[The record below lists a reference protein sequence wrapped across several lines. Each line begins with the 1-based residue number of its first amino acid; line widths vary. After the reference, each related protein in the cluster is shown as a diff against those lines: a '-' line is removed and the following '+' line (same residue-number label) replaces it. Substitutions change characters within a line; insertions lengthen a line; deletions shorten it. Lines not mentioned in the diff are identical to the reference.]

1 MKAILLDGSQRNDSM
16 ASCVRGAL
24 SHELQNRGWQVEH
37 ILLIDQKI
45 GNCAG
50 DFFCWI
56 RSPGVCNVDDDNR
69 SIAETVIRGD
79 LVVYLTPVTFG
90 GYSSAL
96 KRMVDHQIQNISPF
110 FTRLN
115 GETHHQKRYDNYP
128 DFLALGWMPQ
138 ADRQAEAVFRQLCQR
153 NAINFYAQKSAS
165 AVVLAGQSEGEIQAV
180 LQNSLDD
187 LQNGRKQPFI
197 KIPEVSSGFPMPAL
211 VSGQAAHPIRRALLL
226 VGSPRTRK
234 STSQAL
240 GGYLLD
246 QLGAQ
251 SIQVETIYLHTVL
264 RSAEKMRALLAEVDA
279 ADLVLLAFPLYVDS
293 LPAPVIDALERI
305 AAHRRAAENLRPA
318 LFAALANSGFPEATH
333 NATAL
338 AICEVFARDA
348 GFTWA
353 GSLALGAGE
362 GLVHGEALKDAGGPA
377 ILIKKALD
385 LAAQALIKGES
396 IPTAAT
402 TLLAKPIIPAW
413 LYRFIGGFGWFQQAK
428 KYGVQKLLKR
438 KSYS

>member
-165 AVVLAGQSEGEIQAV
+165 AVVVAGQSEGEI
-180 LQNSLDD
+180 
-187 LQNGRKQPFI
+187 
-197 KIPEVSSGFPMPAL
+197 
-211 VSGQAAHPIRRALLL
+211 
-226 VGSPRTRK
+226 
-234 STSQAL
+234 
-240 GGYLLD
+240 
-246 QLGAQ
+246 
-251 SIQVETIYLHTVL
+251 
-264 RSAEKMRALLAEVDA
+264 
-279 ADLVLLAFPLYVDS
+279 
-293 LPAPVIDALERI
+293 
-305 AAHRRAAENLRPA
+305 
-318 LFAALANSGFPEATH
+318 
-333 NATAL
+333 
-338 AICEVFARDA
+338 
-348 GFTWA
+348 
-353 GSLALGAGE
+353 
-362 GLVHGEALKDAGGPA
+362 
-377 ILIKKALD
+377 
-385 LAAQALIKGES
+385 
-396 IPTAAT
+396 
-402 TLLAKPIIPAW
+402 
-413 LYRFIGGFGWFQQAK
+413 
-428 KYGVQKLLKR
+428 
-438 KSYS
+438 